1 MGWFRCESILDVLLV
16 ADQYPDGVLS
26 MAPYHEE
33 LYMLGEII
41 ADRSAWAKWVKYQ
54 RECASMGTR
63 RTHISLFGTRASMF
77 AALHKYDQ
85 ICRCDACFA
94 PISDHPT
101 GAIMAA
107 PLNERLAYCLRAHIN
122 AEKQG
127 RAVSDNIKRMSADA
141 LNEYEATRAGDAV
154 PPPRPDTET

>member
-1 MGWFRCESILDVLLV
+1 MGWYKCESILDVLLV

-26 MAPYHEE
+26 MAPFHAE
-33 LYMLGEII
+33 LYMLGEIL
-41 ADRSAWAKWVKYQ
+41 ADRSAWAKCVKYQ
-54 RECASMGTR
+54 LDCASMGTR
-63 RTHISLFGTRASMF
+63 RTHISLFSTRASML
-77 AALHKYDQ
+77 ATLRVYDR
-85 ICRCDACFA
+85 IFKCHACGA
-94 PISDHPT
+94 PLIDHPT